1 MLHFSKQFL
10 IVKLVTSFQASCIH
24 QIAAITSTP
33 LKIFVADASSWM
45 LASTFLTILFQYLI
59 LKFWM
64 MPASSGCSLKV
75 VFFGKK
81 LTLIYKNWS
90 IIDCGWHVELPRKIM
105 TFLPSNT
112 SFLLKSTSTASITP
126 DVIQDLGFEKW
137 WTLDERDGS
146 CNFLKQCGSLLF
158 QMTMGWLIF
167 SLSSCI
173 NKKGN
178 S

>member
-1 MLHFSKQFL
+1 MFESIDHWLRRWEIFLESCVFFRASYSKSSYSLTSISSLSPLMLHFSKQFL

-64 MPASSGCSLKV
+64 MPASSGCSLEV

-81 LTLIYKNWS
+81 LTLIYKS
-90 IIDCGWHVELPRKIM
+90 
-105 TFLPSNT
+105 
-112 SFLLKSTSTASITP
+112 
-126 DVIQDLGFEKW
+126 
-137 WTLDERDGS
+137 
-146 CNFLKQCGSLLF
+146 
-158 QMTMGWLIF
+158 
-167 SLSSCI
+167 
-173 NKKGN
+173 
-178 S
+178 